1 MTHVYDGGPWRGI
14 STEEQVE
21 RIARGSTPVR
31 EYVDGK
37 FQPWIERPATRSG
50 QNDLAGGLGTA
61 VSRDDSARS
70 GSPDGPPL
78 PAAPSRPDAK
88 VAAG

>member
-37 FQPWIERPATRSG
+37 FQPWIDPASRMAAH
-50 QNDLAGGLGTA
+50 DLAGSGELS
-61 VSRDDSARS
+61 SRDGGLPSETPVA
-70 GSPDGPPL
+70 PL
-78 PAAPSRPDAK
+78 PASPSRSVSP
-88 VAAG
+88 VGSG

>member
-1 MTHVYDGGPWRGI
+1 MTAHDGGPWRGPT
-14 STEEQVE
+14 TEEWVE

-37 FQPWIERPATRSG
+37 FQPWIDPATRRAG
-50 QNDLAGGLGTA
+50 EPDLAGFGEPRAET
-61 VSRDDSARS
+61 SHQSA

-78 PAAPSRPDAK
+78 PATPSRSVFP
-88 VAAG
+88 AGSG

>member
-1 MTHVYDGGPWRGI
+1 MTVHDGGPWRGPT
-14 STEEQVE
+14 TEEWVE

-37 FQPWIERPATRSG
+37 FQPWIAPATRSG
-50 QNDLAGGLGTA
+50 QNDLAGVWGA

-70 GSPDGPPL
+70 GSPVAHPPL
-78 PAAPSRPDAK
+78 PSGADPL
-88 VAAG
+88 G